1 MCTKIYQWMYFNIP
15 SPPMLPPR
23 RRLIIII
30 SSVALGSFAAA
41 LLWKSRYGTL
51 KQENINQLI
60 FNFIF
65 AVGIVI
71 GIGVLLGKMN
81 KKNDKDGNPG

>member
-1 MCTKIYQWMYFNIP
+1 
-15 SPPMLPPR
+15 MLSPR
-23 RRLIIII
+23 RRLTIVIT
-30 SSVALGSFAAA
+30 SVALGTFAAA

-51 KQENINQLI
+51 KQENINQLL

-71 GIGVLLGKMN
+71 GIGILLGRMN
-81 KKNDKDGNPG
+81 KKNDGDIKK

>member
-1 MCTKIYQWMYFNIP
+1 
-15 SPPMLPPR
+15 MLSPR
-23 RRLIIII
+23 RRLTIVIT
-30 SSVALGSFAAA
+30 SVTLGTFAAA

-51 KQENINQLI
+51 KQENINQLL

-71 GIGVLLGKMN
+71 GIGILLGRMN
-81 KKNDKDGNPG
+81 KKNDDDSKK

>member
-1 MCTKIYQWMYFNIP
+1 
-15 SPPMLPPR
+15 MLQPR
-23 RRLIIII
+23 RRLIIAI
-30 SSVALGSFAAA
+30 SSVALGTFAAA

-71 GIGVLLGKMN
+71 GIGILLSKMN
-81 KKNDKDGNPG
+81 KGGDK

>member
-1 MCTKIYQWMYFNIP
+1 
-15 SPPMLPPR
+15 
-23 RRLIIII
+23 
-30 SSVALGSFAAA
+30 
-41 LLWKSRYGTL
+41 LWQSRYGSL

-71 GIGVLLGKMN
+71 GIGLLLANMN
-81 KKNDKDGNPG
+81 KKNDGDGKK